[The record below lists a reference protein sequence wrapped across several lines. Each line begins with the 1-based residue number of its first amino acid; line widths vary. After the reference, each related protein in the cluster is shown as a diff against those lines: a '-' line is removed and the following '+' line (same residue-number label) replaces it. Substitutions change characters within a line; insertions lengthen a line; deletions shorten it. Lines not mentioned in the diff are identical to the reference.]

1 MLKKRLPVILLAA
14 IMPIFML
21 MHATVAASAQAPV
34 SRAECVVEVSSRRL
48 LSERNAQTPLPNAST
63 TKILT
68 AILIIDD
75 CCLKDEV
82 EIPARAAGT
91 EGSSIYLKAGDHYT
105 VEELL
110 YGLML
115 RSGNDAAVALA
126 LHHSGDIA
134 SFAQAMNVKAAML
147 GAENTYFVNPH
158 GLPDER
164 HRTTARDLALIA
176 AYAME
181 NETFRTIVSTEYY
194 APRGWYNKN
203 KMLAS
208 YEGANGVKTG
218 FTTAA
223 GRCLVTSAER
233 NGMTLVSVVLNS
245 PQMYERTAEL
255 LDEVFSQYTL
265 TRLTDYAMFPA
276 GVGVREDFVY
286 PLKEEERSQVR
297 TELLIQ
303 DPLPDKKGA
312 IAGYVEIFLA
322 NNLIFS
328 QNLYIMEER

>member
-1 MLKKRLPVILLAA
+1 
-14 IMPIFML
+14 
-21 MHATVAASAQAPV
+21 
-34 SRAECVVEVSSRRL
+34 
-48 LSERNAQTPLPNAST
+48 
-63 TKILT
+63 
-68 AILIIDD
+68 
-75 CCLKDEV
+75 
-82 EIPARAAGT
+82 
-91 EGSSIYLKAGDHYT
+91 
-105 VEELL
+105 
-110 YGLML
+110 
-115 RSGNDAAVALA
+115 
-126 LHHSGDIA
+126 
-134 SFAQAMNVKAAML
+134 
-147 GAENTYFVNPH
+147 
-158 GLPDER
+158 
-164 HRTTARDLALIA
+164 
-176 AYAME
+176 ME

-255 LDEVFSQYTL
+255 LDEAFSQYTL
-265 TRLTDYAMFPA
+265 TRLTEYAMFPA